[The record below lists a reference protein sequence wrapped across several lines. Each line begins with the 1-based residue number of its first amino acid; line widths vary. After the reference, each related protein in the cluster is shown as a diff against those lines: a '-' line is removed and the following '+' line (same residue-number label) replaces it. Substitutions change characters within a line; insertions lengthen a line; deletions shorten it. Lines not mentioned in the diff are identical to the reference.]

1 MAARAVLAGRGR
13 CATVVLVT
21 AADSNV
27 AASAT
32 PVPSGERI
40 AALDV
45 LRGLALLG
53 IFIMNMPG
61 FSHSPF
67 AAPVPEASAAERLVA
82 ALRETLFA
90 GKFNLLFGLLFGIGF
105 ALQMARLR
113 RGAAKPSDAIRVYAR
128 RLVFLLAIGIVHAML
143 LWPGDVLVVYA
154 VLGFALLALE
164 RLSDRGLLVLIAAC
178 LLFPA
183 LAELARTALFSIATG
198 TVAAFE
204 YQQLAASNDL
214 AFGHGSFLDAVAE
227 TARVFAWSYA
237 SPLGLLAYAAYYVQ
251 MATGILAGFIIGRR
265 GWHGGRPPGAS
276 ALARAQ
282 RSALALVVGAIV
294 VAVAASTMRA
304 ELPGPGPTAALF
316 VATFAQTIERAALA
330 TFYAL
335 TVLRVVGGRGVPRW
349 LRPFECAGRM
359 PLSNY
364 LLQTVLA
371 SFVFYGWGLGLWG
384 RAGPAAET
392 LLALALF
399 VFVQLPLS
407 LWWLGR
413 FRSGPLEYL
422 WRRFTY
428 GPAAA

>member
-1 MAARAVLAGRGR
+1 
-13 CATVVLVT
+13 VT

-27 AASAT
+27 ADSAT

-61 FSHSPF
+61 FSHSLF
-67 AAPVPEASAAERLVA
+67 AAPVPEAGAGERLVA
-82 ALRETLFA
+82 ALRELLFA

-105 ALQMARLR
+105 SLQMARLL
-113 RGAAKPSDAIRVYAR
+113 RGAATPSGAARVYAR
-128 RLVFLLAIGIVHAML
+128 RLVFLLAVGIVHALL

-154 VLGFALLALE
+154 VLGFALLALQQL
-164 RLSDRGLLVLIAAC
+164 RDRAVLVLIAAC
-178 LLFPA
+178 LLYPA
-183 LAELARTALFSIATG
+183 LAELARTALFSIATD

-227 TARVFAWSYA
+227 TARVFAWSFS
-237 SPLGLLAYAAYYVQ
+237 SPLGLFAYAAYYVQ

-265 GWHGGRPPGAS
+265 AWHGDRAPGAS
-276 ALARAQ
+276 TLARAQ
-282 RSALALVVGAIV
+282 RIALALVVAAIV
-294 VAVAASTMRA
+294 VAIEASATLA
-304 ELPGPGPTAALF
+304 ELPAPGPTAALF
-316 VATFAQTIERAALA
+316 IAMLARTIERAALA
-330 TFYAL
+330 AFYAL
-335 TVLRVVGGRGVPRW
+335 TVLRLVRGRGVPRW
-349 LRPFECAGRM
+349 LRPFEYAGRM
-359 PLSNY
+359 ALSNY

-384 RAGPAAET
+384 RAGPIAET

-399 VFVQLPLS
+399 VFVELPLS
-407 LWWLGR
+407 RWWLGR
-413 FRSGPLEYL
+413 FRWGPLEYL

-428 GPAAA
+428 GPGAA